1 MVRVYK
7 RNPMAKK
14 EKVTVPM
21 STDLFE
27 RLKAYAARV
36 NSPPTAVARDL
47 IVRGLGEKEAVK

>member
-7 RNPMAKK
+7 RNPQAKR

-27 RLKAYAARV
+27 WLKAYATRL
-36 NSPPTAVARDL
+36 NLPPTTVARDL
-47 IVRGLGEKEAVK
+47 IVRGLEKEAKP